1 MADWSGISVTDP
13 YATLLATIEGR
24 LDDAAMMAE
33 SPTSP
38 PTGYIRWNTSS
49 NKFQRWSG
57 AAWVDIVLA
66 AAGGGTGGTT
76 ALGTM
81 AFQSAA
87 AVAITGGTIQG
98 VTTFQVAG
106 NITFDADGTRSI
118 GSYAAQAD
126 KIYVKNALV
135 IPVGTDKY
143 ATS

>member
-1 MADWSGISVTDP
+1 MADWSGLSVATA
-13 YATLLATIEGR
+13 YASLLSQIQGLAE
-24 LDDAAMMAE
+24 DAAKMAE

-38 PTGYIRWNTSS
+38 PTGYIRWNTSL

-81 AFQSAA
+81 AYQSAS

-98 VTTFQVAG
+98 VTTFQMAG
-106 NITFDADGTRSI
+106 DITFDGDGTRSI
-118 GSYAAQAD
+118 GAYTARAN
-126 KIYVKNALV
+126 KVYIKNALV
-135 IPVGTDKY
+135 VPVGTDMY